1 MYRVLNCGVGMVLS
15 IDADKADE
23 ALSILKAEGENAWI
37 IGEIC
42 PRNRG
47 KDVLISDLETQA

>member
-1 MYRVLNCGVGMVLS
+1 MTQPP
-15 IDADKADE
+15 DKADE

-42 PRNRG
+42 PRNGG
-47 KDVLISDLETQA
+47 KDVLISDLELQA